1 MCVCVC
7 VCIYIYTYVC
17 IWPSLPSMF
26 PLMPETLITFLWLDL
41 VLGVEQVTFR
51 KLDSAL
57 IPGAMAAVIQVLSR
71 IRGTC

>member
-1 MCVCVC
+1 
-7 VCIYIYTYVC
+7 
-17 IWPSLPSMF
+17 MF